1 MKIERLSVRC
11 IQFSREALHNE
22 ICRASSTT
30 VSEAD
35 LDQVRYLGSYLSN
48 SEAGA
53 ATIVVEQPYVDRHFL
68 EEYANYYATS
78 LFPPPT
84 KATRLHFFSTAISNR
99 KFSAI
104 LKKAACANFE
114 AVCNKLNESYL
125 GFSVIR
131 PLADAPIGRTV
142 LKTFNHNATRCYTLP
157 PHAYRVHLC
166 GLKLSVCGVPFQQQ
180 EQAVGACATTAVWS
194 ALAQVMRHDGGRA
207 PTPFAVTEAA
217 TRHWLNDRVFP
228 AASGLKN
235 EQVLEAIRQ
244 FGYAPFHFEPGVKT
258 ELFMHAVKCYLRSGI
273 PVILKIRYPDEN
285 FEAHAV
291 TVVGFREGDA
301 TIDYQIDEKPSYYLK
316 TKSMCR
322 LYVHDDRLGPYSR
335 AEWHVD
341 ENGYVQL
348 HYLPHE
354 DGFEFFAHDAVV
366 QSAMV
371 PVYPK
376 IRLSAQDLTGFAGEL
391 LPFFQYITGQ
401 GKRDQLT
408 ADLRF
413 CLAGD
418 CLKTLYKSAIP
429 ADRLTKFVKQIILS
443 RYVGFVTF
451 SIPDGPLA
459 HVIYDSTDM
468 RRAAPAPAPL
478 LAILLY
484 PAYAEHTSILK
495 EYLPRALVL

>member
-1 MKIERLSVRC
+1 M
-11 IQFSREALHNE
+11 
-22 ICRASSTT
+22 
-30 VSEAD
+30 SETA
-35 LDQVRYLGSYLSN
+35 LDQVRYLGSYLSD
-48 SEAGA
+48 SECGA
-53 ATIVVEQPYVDRHFL
+53 ATIIVEHPYVDRHFL

-104 LKKAACANFE
+104 LKKAANGNFS
-114 AVCNKLNESYL
+114 AVCSKLNESYL

-142 LKTFNHNATRCYTLP
+142 LKTFNHSKARCYTLP

-258 ELFMHAVKCYLRSGI
+258 DLFMHAVKCYLRSGI
-273 PVILKIRYPDEN
+273 PVILKIRYPDEK

-301 TIDYQIDEKPSYYLK
+301 TIDYQIEEKPSYYLK
-316 TKSMCR
+316 TKEMCR
-322 LYVHDDRLGPYSR
+322 LYVHDDRLGPYAR
-335 AEWHVD
+335 AEWHVN
-341 ENGYVQL
+341 EEGFIQL
-348 HYLPHE
+348 RYLPHE
-354 DGFEFFAHDAVV
+354 DGFEEFALDAEV

-391 LPFFQYITGQ
+391 LPFFQHISGPE
-401 GKRDQLT
+401 RRNELA

-413 CLAGD
+413 CLAGE
-418 CLKTLYKSAIP
+418 CLEILYKSAIP
-429 ADRLTKFVKQIILS
+429 ADRLAQFVKQIILS

-451 SIPDGPLA
+451 SIPDGQLA

-484 PAYAEHTSILK
+484 PAYAEHIAILK
-495 EYLPRALVL
+495 EYLPEALVL